1 MAITQ
6 AMSLTGMFQ
15 WGMRQWS
22 ELENNM
28 TSVERVVEYTEVE
41 QETRG
46 EEVAPQKTWPEH
58 GQLEFKSVYLRLVCI
73 FQFFYAKITCGLTS
87 DTPQTNRTC

>member
-41 QETRG
+41 QETKG

-58 GQLEFKSVYLRLVCI
+58 GQLEFKSVYLRLIV
-73 FQFFYAKITCGLTS
+73 FFL
-87 DTPQTNRTC
+87 DLMVE